1 MEDPFKGD
9 PMNVQI
15 TIEVGD
21 FNVIMQGKMD
31 PPVVKTHRWDND
43 FYHHDQGVASDGI
56 TEVALNLKPDTAM
69 KIERVRWSIPL
80 AIKPRIE
87 P

>member
-9 PMNVQI
+9 PMDVKI

-21 FNVIMQGKMD
+21 FNVTMQGKLD

-43 FYHHDQGVASDGI
+43 FYHHDKGMASDGI
-56 TEVALNLKPDTAM
+56 TEIAMNLKPDVGM
-69 KIERVRWSIPL
+69 KIERVRWTIPL
-80 AIKPRIE
+80 AIRPRIE
-87 P
+87 E